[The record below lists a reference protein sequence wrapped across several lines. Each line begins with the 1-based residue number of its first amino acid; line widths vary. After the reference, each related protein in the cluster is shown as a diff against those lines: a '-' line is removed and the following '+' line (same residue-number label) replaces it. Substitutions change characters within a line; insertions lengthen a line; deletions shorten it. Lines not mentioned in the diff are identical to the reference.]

1 MGCWDDEPAG
11 PRVLK
16 SLPVD
21 VIRNAA
27 ELVRL

>member
-1 MGCWDDEPAG
+1 MRSGDDEPAG

-16 SLPVD
+16 LLHVD

-27 ELVRL
+27 DLLLL